1 MRVRLLKGWD
11 KDRVRDYSDKEIKSG
26 SLQLFCS
33 AARWAFELTIGSHQ
47 MSFIGNKSR
56 FFKAYSNKCFEFVYN
71 KSEGYC
77 FSV

>member
-33 AARWAFELTIGSHQ
+33 AFELTIGSHQ
-47 MSFIGNKSR
+47 MSFIGDKSR
-56 FFKAYSNKCFEFVYN
+56 FFKAYANKCLEFVYYEH
-71 KSEGYC
+71 EGYC
-77 FSV
+77 LSV